1 MSSSRSDNEYFL
13 TRHHANLLEAL
24 ARATR
29 EPGSLS
35 VIHGDA
41 GLGKSR
47 LLQAFIRHR
56 CNDRRW
62 RLIEFLP
69 QGLFWLSTPKS
80 EQPPRPQH
88 ELGTVL
94 AASGEDDLWLVDGY
108 ELALDHGREP
118 LSEFWNTSH
127 PRPAL
132 VLAGSLEW
140 PDSWRERLPDNS
152 GPVFEARVHPLTF
165 RESEEFLSS
174 RLCPRAG
181 QRLVLNRPLRRVIR
195 QARGRV
201 PRLLELAGSQPAECR
216 DLTLPSTTGWRWGIA
231 LALLVPVVVLL
242 GRYWPLAGSEPVQ
255 IETAVPARPAPVVP
269 AKSVVRQQ
277 DSTPSLPEASASVAR
292 ESVSL
297 PVESP
302 VETELSVTSAIETVT
317 PAKPP
322 SEASPVRREPPA
334 EGVVDDRNAD
344 LPLLQQ
350 RLQATRKWLQSG
362 DGGRYSIQLMTL
374 GGSKDSAA
382 SLQRFLKKLQGQG
395 VDPGL
400 LWIYHAS
407 SDRRPKGYFG
417 LLHGRYETRD
427 QAASAIAELPPG
439 LRVKRP
445 LLRSLE
451 ALRKETGIP

>member
-35 VIHGDA
+35 VIRGDK
-41 GLGKSR
+41 GIGKSR

-69 QGLFWLSTPKS
+69 QGLFRLSTPEN

-108 ELALDHGREP
+108 ELALDHGWEP
-118 LSEFWNTSH
+118 LREAWETSH

-132 VLAGSLEW
+132 VLVGSLEW
-140 PDSWRERLPDNS
+140 PGSWRERLPDCR
-152 GPVFEARVHPLTF
+152 GPVFEARVLPLTV

-181 QRLVLNRPLRRVIR
+181 QRLMLDRPLRRAIR

-201 PRLLELAGSQPAECR
+201 PRLLELAGSQRAECR
-216 DLTLPSTTGWRWGIA
+216 DRTLPSTTGWRWGIA
-231 LALLVPVVVLL
+231 LALLVPLVVLL
-242 GRYWPLAGSEPVQ
+242 DWYWSLADPEPVLT
-255 IETAVPARPAPVVP
+255 ETAVPARAAPVLP
-269 AKSVVRQQ
+269 ATPVARQPE
-277 DSTPSLPEASASVAR
+277 SSPSLPEASASVAR
-292 ESVSL
+292 ESPSL
-297 PVESP
+297 PVEPP
-302 VETELSVTSAIETVT
+302 VEMELSANSTVETVS

-322 SEASPVRREPPA
+322 SGISPVHREPPA
-334 EGVVDDRNAD
+334 EKAAADRNAD

-374 GGSKDSAA
+374 GGSEDSAA
-382 SLQRFLKKLQGQG
+382 SLQRFLEKLRGQG

-400 LWIYHAS
+400 LWVYHAS
-407 SDRRPKGYFG
+407 SDRRPEGYFG

-439 LRVKRP
+439 LKVKRP